1 MDRFFK
7 IGPKSEDFARAPGI
21 IPKPKV
27 ETRGR
32 PPKPKEDK
40 EEGEEVKEKR
50 GPGRPPKVE
59 IKAEP
64 VAAEEGQAKRGP
76 GRPLGAKGKK
86 EEEEE
91 DVGEKAPPLP
101 KRSRPSLSRCLEGV
115 RQDAFERVKD
125 LEDTAILK
133 ARQRSIKKS

>member
-1 MDRFFK
+1 MDRFVKKVPNEFHQ
-7 IGPKSEDFARAPGI
+7 APGI
-21 IPKPKV
+21 LPKAKV

-32 PPKPKEDK
+32 PPKPKEVK
-40 EEGEEVKEKR
+40 EEEGEEVKEKR

-86 EEEEE
+86 EEEE

-101 KRSRPSLSRCLEGV
+101 KRSRRSDRSEGV
-115 RQDAFERVKD
+115 RQDALERVKG
-125 LEDTAILK
+125 LEDTVRALS
-133 ARQRSIKKS
+133 AVLGDFPHRHNL